1 MHIVTS
7 HTNTDFDALA
17 SMVACTCLYPGT
29 VGVLP
34 SHVTPGVKA
43 FMSIHQDLLRIR
55 PRKNFDMDGI
65 EQLIVVDTNQ
75 WRRLDNMQGLKTRD
89 NLAIICWDH
98 HMEGTDISADEV
110 HREEVGATVTLILEK
125 MERQETPFTPMQA
138 TLFLLGIYHDTGC
151 LTFSSATPRDVRMA
165 AFLLENGADLN
176 LVSAYLSEAIDDPHS
191 KVFTRMLEQARVTEV
206 CGMTIGI
213 CTLEVQSG
221 LTMLAALVEKYKTFK
236 GLDGV
241 FGLFL
246 TDQNKVM
253 VIGRSDPRTVD
264 IGNVVRRLG
273 GGGHPAAGAAVVK
286 NATLDEVKAAVL
298 DAIATASQTETR
310 VREMMS
316 PPSRFTLDVKSSL
329 REAGQFMDRAN
340 LTCALVAEG
349 KGQFLGLISGAVV
362 DKARKNNR
370 LDTPV
375 KSGLKRQVEV
385 IGPDDTAKT
394 AMGKMNDSP
403 DGLLAVIEDD
413 TLKGVLTRGNL
424 ILHLYDI

>member
-1 MHIVTS
+1 MHIATC

-17 SMVACTCLYPGT
+17 SIVACTCLYPGT

-34 SHVTPGVKA
+34 SHVMPGVKA
-43 FMSIHQDLLRIR
+43 FMSIHQDLLRVR
-55 PRKNFDMDGI
+55 PRKNFDLDDV
-65 EQLIVVDTNQ
+65 EQLFVVDTNQ
-75 WRRLDNMQGLKTRD
+75 WRRLDNMGSLKSKES
-89 NLAIICWDH
+89 LAIVCWDH
-98 HMEGTDISADEV
+98 HMAGTDIEAKEI
-110 HREEVGATVTLILEK
+110 HREEVGATVTLILEE
-125 MERQETPFTPMQA
+125 MERQHTPFTPMQA

-151 LTFSSATPRDVRMA
+151 LTFSSATPRDVRMV

-176 LVSAYLSEAIDDPHS
+176 LVSAYLSQAIDDPHS
-191 KVFTRMLEQARVTEV
+191 KVFTRMLEQSQVVEN
-206 CGMTIGI
+206 CGMTIGL

-264 IGNVVRRLG
+264 VGNVVRHLG

-286 NATLDEVKAAVL
+286 EATLEEVRTRVL
-298 DAIATASQTETR
+298 DAISTASQTETR

-316 PPSRFTLDVKSSL
+316 DSARFSLDAQASL
-329 REAGQFMDRAN
+329 RQAGAFMDQAN
-340 LTCALVAEG
+340 LTCALVVD
-349 KGQFLGLISGAVV
+349 KDRFLGLIPKAVV
-362 DKARKNNR
+362 DKAKKNNR

-375 KSGLKRQVEV
+375 KSGLKRQVEA
-385 IGPDDTAKT
+385 IGPDDTART
-394 AMGKMNDSP
+394 AMAKMNTSP
-403 DGLLAVIEDD
+403 DGILPVIVDEIL
-413 TLKGVLTRGNL
+413 TGVLTRGNL